1 MRTTKNISIT
11 LPPSLLKQASK
22 VARAEG
28 RTQSELFREALRRY
42 VLQAEFQ
49 RLRSYGV
56 AHTKQLGIKPSDV
69 PRLVKEY
76 RRQQQQSYK

>member
-22 VARAEG
+22 VARTEG

-42 VLQAEFQ
+42 IVQAEFQ

-56 AHTKQLGIKPSDV
+56 VHTKQLGLKPSDI
-69 PRLVKEY
+69 PRLIKEY
-76 RRQQQQSYK
+76 RRE